1 MFRTISALLA
11 AASMSALG
19 GAAAAQD
26 GGYRFYAHVGP
37 GQLAPDEDATIS
49 AGGSVIPGG
58 NVSIDSSLTAAVE
71 LGYFVTPQFAVSV
84 TGGLPP
90 KEDVN
95 GAGSLAPI
103 GKLGELY
110 YGPAALTGHYHFNQ
124 FGRFQPYLGGGL
136 AVMYVFGDDDAAAT
150 NLEVENAAGPAVQV
164 GVNYVISDRVGVF
177 ADYKKAW
184 FDTEATGNLGP
195 APFVADIQVDP
206 SFLHAGVSFRF

>member
-1 MFRTISALLA
+1 MYRTISALFA
-11 AASMSALG
+11 AAALG
-19 GAAAAQD
+19 AAGSAAAQD
-26 GGYRFYAHVGP
+26 GGYRFFVHAGP
-37 GQLAPDEDATIS
+37 GQLAPDEEAEIK

-71 LGYFVTPQFAVSV
+71 VGYFVTPEIALSI

-90 KEDVN
+90 TEDVN
-95 GAGSLAPI
+95 GIGSLAPV
-103 GKLGELY
+103 GKLGELK
-110 YGPAALTGHYHFNQ
+110 YGPAAVTAHYHFTQ
-124 FGRFQPYLGGGL
+124 FGRFRPYVGGGL

-164 GVNYVISDRVGVF
+164 GAEYMISDRVGVF

-195 APFVADIQVDP
+195 APFTADIQVNP